1 MKYSWCTGV
10 IYFVCNS
17 LWCKFCLLNVTC
29 LCNNYQKFIYLPLIS
44 DLTFIQVYRYIVN
57 WKNTMPKEGMCLIS
71 HSLIST
77 ELLRHQQ
84 LPLSLSVSPW
94 RWSASKRADRQT
106 DVTVILYL
114 LQVLFLHGRQVA
126 PGDIMFLCMCVCEK
140 QIKKKQTNITQH
152 LPNQNLYSCSR
163 PHHLKQMYL
172 HEALPFSDNLPAPI
186 KPTPLYIRQS
196 LNL

>member
-140 QIKKKQTNITQH
+140 QIKKKQTSLSIYQIKTYIAAPDPTTWNRCTCMRLCHSVTI
-152 LPNQNLYSCSR
+152 
-163 PHHLKQMYL
+163 YL
-172 HEALPFSDNLPAPI
+172 HPSNPL
-186 KPTPLYIRQS
+186 LYISDRA
-196 LNL
+196 